1 MFLPQRDILFPT
13 DCCQNAEK
21 ELIVMKQEPQH
32 SDLRPA
38 ADAAFLP
45 DDAEYRRMVAAA
57 SAGSRTAVNAPKAF
71 LIGGG
76 ICAAG
81 ELLRENLLRLGISA
95 EDAAAWTSVIL
106 VFFAALATGLGL
118 YEKLAKHGGAG
129 TLIPVTGFANAVAAA
144 AVEAKTEG
152 AVTGIGTKI
161 FTIAGP
167 VILYGTAASVVYGIL
182 CLLAGGGS

>member
-1 MFLPQRDILFPT
+1 MGRLFWTDRCQGASEREEHQEMIPQTKP
-13 DCCQNAEK
+13 EK
-21 ELIVMKQEPQH
+21 
-32 SDLRPA
+32 R
-38 ADAAFLP
+38 LP
-45 DDAEYRRMVAAA
+45 DAAEYRRMVAAA
-57 SAGSRTAVNAPKAF
+57 SVRSRTAVNAPKAF

-81 ELLRENLLRLGISA
+81 EQLRELLLSA
-95 EDAAAWTSVIL
+95 GLSAPDAAAWTSVIL
-106 VFFAALATGLGL
+106 VFCSALATGLGL

-129 TLIPVTGFANAVAAA
+129 TLVPVTGFANAVSAA

-167 VILYGTAASVVYGIL
+167 VILYGTAASAVYGLIY
-182 CLLAGGGS
+182 LLAGGGK